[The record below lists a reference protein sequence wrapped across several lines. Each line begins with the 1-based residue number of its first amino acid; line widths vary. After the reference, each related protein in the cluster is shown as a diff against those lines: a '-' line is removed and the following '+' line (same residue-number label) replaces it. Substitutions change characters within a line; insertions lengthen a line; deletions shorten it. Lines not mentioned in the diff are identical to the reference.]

1 MTIVDDRF
9 EQYSGAARAGEGI
22 ELAPLLDGLGQVER
36 AELTARA
43 RRFDAWHEEA
53 SGYQNALKTSP
64 ELERLGRSAAGVS
77 GVWPS
82 LLPQL
87 RREAGVDREQLTQR
101 LHAELDPAEDA
112 NKVGQYYHQMEWGT
126 LPASGVS
133 RVVIEA
139 LANILDT
146 DPDELQGA
154 GTAGAAEW
162 ERKLRKAQAGR
173 LPKRVFAR
181 LVGESKPLSI
191 NDEEFSPPKAAD
203 WDETDRLFLGG

>member
-1 MTIVDDRF
+1 MTNVDDRF
-9 EQYSGAARAGEGI
+9 EQYSSAARAGEAI
-22 ELAPLLDGLGQVER
+22 ELAPLLEGLGQVER

-43 RRFDAWHEEA
+43 RRFDAWNEEA
-53 SGYQNALKTSP
+53 SEYRNALKTSP

-87 RREAGVDREQLTQR
+87 RKQAGVDKTQLAQQ
-101 LHAELDPAEDA
+101 LYNQLEPAEDVE
-112 NKVGQYYHQMEWGT
+112 KVGNYYHQMEWGT

-133 RVVIEA
+133 REVIEA

-146 DPDELQGA
+146 DPDQLQA
-154 GTAGAAEW
+154 SGTAGAQEW
-162 ERKLRKAQAGR
+162 ERKLRKAQTGR

-191 NDEEFSPPKAAD
+191 NDEEFSPPRPAD

>member
-1 MTIVDDRF
+1 MTQVDQRF
-9 EQYSGAARAGEGI
+9 EQYSSAARAGEAI
-22 ELAPLLDGLGQVER
+22 ELGALLEGLGQVER
-36 AELTARA
+36 AELIARA
-43 RRFDAWHEEA
+43 RRFDAWNEEA
-53 SGYQNALKTSP
+53 SGYRNALKTNP
-64 ELERLGRSAAGVS
+64 ALERLGRSAAGVS

-87 RREAGVDREQLTQR
+87 RKEAGVNRNQIAQQLTDQ
-101 LHAELDPAEDA
+101 LGPAEDA
-112 NKVGQYYHQMEWGT
+112 DKVGQYYHQMEWGT
-126 LPASGVS
+126 LPATGVS

-154 GTAGAAEW
+154 GTAGAEEW

-181 LVGESKPLSI
+181 LVGDSKPLSI
-191 NDEEFSPPKAAD
+191 SDEEFSPPRAAD